1 MIFKRSRI
9 LKIGRIFNME
19 SIRWIEEI
27 LNEIDNEEEISRI
40 IPVVNESSTMYS
52 IPFIKL

>member
-1 MIFKRSRI
+1 
-9 LKIGRIFNME
+9 ME